1 MEEEQGLAQSSVMQL
16 LEQVVAML
24 MEGMSPQQL
33 LQQGVPKEILEIA
46 MQIVQQEQQA
56 AQSQSA
62 QVPPQQAAPQQ
73 AAAGVPVNPANMA
86 AMGQ

>member
-62 QVPPQQAAPQQ
+62 QVPPQQAVPQQ